1 MSAARRDLIWLL
13 AATLL
18 MLGSGLGLKDPWP
31 PDAPRFALI
40 ARDMLAGGDWLIP
53 RVGGVIY
60 ADKPPLF
67 VWLQAFAMWVT
78 GSLRIGYLLPA
89 LLAGVGTV
97 WLVHDLAYR
106 LWGRQ
111 AALSAGIVLLATLQ
125 FPLTFK
131 AGQIDPLLCFLTTLS
146 LYGLLRH
153 LLIGPAWGWYSG
165 GFFAAGL
172 GVITKGVGFLP
183 LLILLPWLLTIRRG
197 WLQTPDG
204 GAVRW
209 ALGPVVFFAAIA
221 LWLAPLIK
229 HIAAAGDPDLFA
241 YRDEI
246 LLRQTVER
254 YANAW
259 GHHQPPWYYLVEV
272 IPLLWFP
279 TVMLLPWLVPR
290 WRKAIGEKDA
300 AIFLLLTWIVLV
312 VLFFSIST
320 GKRGVYILPAVP
332 ALALAVGSCL
342 PSLYQRGLVQRIAI
356 AALMIAIA
364 VLTVM
369 YVGPP
374 FGILDSA
381 GPNTVVY
388 QNVAGSWVI
397 VALLCLAIFRF
408 RQAVTGFVVFT
419 LIVWATA
426 GWIVIPLSNE
436 KRSGRLI
443 LPAAEAAMT
452 PGGTLGLLQW
462 KEQFLLYA
470 HRPLVHFGYRRK
482 ATRELDLEAA
492 GWLGSRPSNRLL
504 LTDEDFEP
512 CFSPDDAI
520 RLGYAHRRQWFLIGP
535 DAVQS
540 ACSGGSGTTGLVLYT
555 PATL

>member
-1 MSAARRDLIWLL
+1 M
-13 AATLL
+13 
-18 MLGSGLGLKDPWP
+18 
-31 PDAPRFALI
+31 
-40 ARDMLAGGDWLIP
+40 
-53 RVGGVIY
+53 
-60 ADKPPLF
+60 
-67 VWLQAFAMWVT
+67 VT
-78 GSLRIGYLLPA
+78 P
-89 LLAGVGTV
+89 GVG
-97 WLVHDLAYR
+97 
-106 LWGRQ
+106 
-111 AALSAGIVLLATLQ
+111 I
-125 FPLTFK
+125 
-131 AGQIDPLLCFLTTLS
+131 S
-146 LYGLLRH
+146 LYC
-153 LLIGPAWGWYSG
+153 
-165 GFFAAGL
+165 
-172 GVITKGVGFLP
+172 
-183 LLILLPWLLTIRRG
+183 
-197 WLQTPDG
+197 
-204 GAVRW
+204 
-209 ALGPVVFFAAIA
+209 
-221 LWLAPLIK
+221 LAQK
-229 HIAAAGDPDLFA
+229 DFAAAGDSDLFA

-259 GHHQPPWYYLVEV
+259 GHHQPPWYYLIEV

-388 QNVAGSWVI
+388 QNVAASWVI
-397 VALLCLAIFRF
+397 VALLCLAVFRF